1 MRKLL
6 TLLGTAFFLLLAT
19 VLIYL
24 FTLPK
29 FTEPSTEI
37 IEANPEQLA
46 RGDYLFNAVL
56 GCPVC
61 HSERDYSQ
69 FGGPPVAPFG
79 GGRACSDTGK
89 PLPGLAESGG
99 LPGTICFRN
108 ITPHETGIFD
118 WTDGELLRAVR
129 EGIGK
134 ENQALFPIMPY
145 FIYRNLSDEDAQSVV
160 AYVRSL
166 EAVDHS
172 LPDTAINFP
181 VNLAI
186 RLLPDPLNSPVPQP
200 DTNNPIAYGKY
211 LSTVARCSFCH
222 SPRDS
227 RSRQAIEGL
236 ELAGGVEFQGHN
248 GLMYSTNLTPH
259 AEGLG
264 EMSEAEFLALFRRTT
279 DPSAADINLMPW
291 TYYGNMSDADLS
303 AIFAY
308 LQSVPA
314 VSYSP

>member
-6 TLLGTAFFLLLAT
+6 SLLSTTLFLLFAT
-19 VLIYL
+19 AVIYL
-24 FTLPK
+24 ITLPK
-29 FTEPSTEI
+29 LKAPSTET
-37 IEANPEQLA
+37 IEVNPERLA

-61 HSERDYSQ
+61 HSERDYSK

-79 GGRACSDTGK
+79 GGRVCAETGK

-108 ITPHETGIFD
+108 ITPHETGISD
-118 WTDGELLRAVR
+118 WTDGEVLRAVR

-134 ENQALFPIMPY
+134 DDQALFPIMPY
-145 FIYRNLSDEDAQSVV
+145 FIYRNLSDEDARSAV

-166 EAVDHS
+166 EPIDHS

-181 VNLAI
+181 VNWVI
-186 RLLPDPLNSPVPQP
+186 RLVPEPLNSPVPHP
-200 DTNNPIAYGKY
+200 DMSNPIAYGKY

-236 ELAGGVEFQGHN
+236 ELAGGVEFQGRN
-248 GLMYSTNLTPH
+248 GLMYSTNLTTH
-259 AEGLG
+259 DEGLG
-264 EMSEAEFLALFRRTT
+264 EMSEAEFIALFRRTT
-279 DPSAADINLMPW
+279 DPSATDINLMPW
-291 TYYGNMSDADLS
+291 TYYGNMSDADLG

-314 VSYSP
+314 VRYSP